1 MLIKSKILAKE
12 GKMSVAQNALGHQ
25 FNVSQSSS
33 LVSVVTDDDDIFM
46 GIAGKMRSSF
56 CQAIG
61 QKNKII
67 AFYSPNELV
76 QRKYLFKLIA
86 KINSRLND
94 EIINLHPSWAT
105 NVKLAFERKNSVQII
120 VSVPLN
126 FDRNSVIFDTK
137 NCDEM
142 LKKYFIK
149 MLGAKHRLR
158 RGFLMMCSQNENTLI
173 QNAKCGD
180 NLAFEKLSFRYLGL
194 IHKLSN
200 QYKVEGYDTNDFV
213 QEGLLALLSAVKSFD
228 PNHSISFKNYALLC
242 VKNRFRTIVK
252 KSQRD
257 KAIPMSSTVPF
268 DEQLDVTDH
277 TANPENQVLNEERF
291 ALLLEKARDVL
302 SQKEYKVLT
311 YYINGYSYMEIS
323 EKLGIDKKSVDN
335 ALSRAKKKLL

>member
-1 MLIKSKILAKE
+1 
-12 GKMSVAQNALGHQ
+12 
-25 FNVSQSSS
+25 
-33 LVSVVTDDDDIFM
+33 
-46 GIAGKMRSSF
+46 
-56 CQAIG
+56 
-61 QKNKII
+61 
-67 AFYSPNELV
+67 
-76 QRKYLFKLIA
+76 
-86 KINSRLND
+86 
-94 EIINLHPSWAT
+94 
-105 NVKLAFERKNSVQII
+105 
-120 VSVPLN
+120 
-126 FDRNSVIFDTK
+126 
-137 NCDEM
+137 
-142 LKKYFIK
+142 
-149 MLGAKHRLR
+149 
-158 RGFLMMCSQNENTLI
+158 MMCSQNENTLI

-200 QYKVEGYDTNDFV
+200 QYKVESYDTNDFV
-213 QEGLLALLSAVKSFD
+213 QEGLLALLSAVKSFE
-228 PNHSISFKNYALLC
+228 PTHSISFKNYALLC

-252 KSQRD
+252 KSQRN

>member
-12 GKMSVAQNALGHQ
+12 GKMSVAQNALEHQ

-76 QRKYLFKLIA
+76 QRKYLFKLIT

-120 VSVPLN
+120 VSVPLS

-137 NCDEM
+137 NCDEV

-149 MLGAKHRLR
+149 MLGAKH
-158 RGFLMMCSQNENTLI
+158 E
-173 QNAKCGD
+173 
-180 NLAFEKLSFRYLGL
+180 NLAHFSRF
-194 IHKLSN
+194 II
-200 QYKVEGYDTNDFV
+200 QDTKQLEALQD
-213 QEGLLALLSAVKSFD
+213 LLAFKEHLRYIINFEFDRGEYESFCEMIYKLNSKGYKMRFNALASLLEEHFATLECSVGDDFNTVRAQYLRLSKLYHPDHASGNEQELGSKFQE
-228 PNHSISFKNYALLC
+228 ISFAYETLKPFF
-242 VKNRFRTIVK
+242 VEE
-252 KSQRD
+252 D
-257 KAIPMSSTVPF
+257 KY
-268 DEQLDVTDH
+268 L
-277 TANPENQVLNEERF
+277 
-291 ALLLEKARDVL
+291 K
-302 SQKEYKVLT
+302 
-311 YYINGYSYMEIS
+311 G
-323 EKLGIDKKSVDN
+323 
-335 ALSRAKKKLL
+335 RA

>member
-1 MLIKSKILAKE
+1 
-12 GKMSVAQNALGHQ
+12 MSVAQNALGHQ

-76 QRKYLFKLIA
+76 QRKYLFKLIT

-120 VSVPLN
+120 VSVHLS

-137 NCDEM
+137 NCDEV

-149 MLGAKHRLR
+149 MLGAKH
-158 RGFLMMCSQNENTLI
+158 E
-173 QNAKCGD
+173 
-180 NLAFEKLSFRYLGL
+180 NLAHFSRF
-194 IHKLSN
+194 II
-200 QYKVEGYDTNDFV
+200 QDT
-213 QEGLLALLSAVKSFD
+213 K
-228 PNHSISFKNYALLC
+228 
-242 VKNRFRTIVK
+242 
-252 KSQRD
+252 
-257 KAIPMSSTVPF
+257 
-268 DEQLDVTDH
+268 
-277 TANPENQVLNEERF
+277 
-291 ALLLEKARDVL
+291 
-302 SQKEYKVLT
+302 
-311 YYINGYSYMEIS
+311 
-323 EKLGIDKKSVDN
+323 
-335 ALSRAKKKLL
+335 